1 MRWSIGWRV
10 REPPIKPRDALFRL
24 SPTPLVPLEL
34 MRAALRLFYTSFVRA
49 LPYAL
54 VPVVVLFALAGACY
68 LLGEAEYLGKA
79 WALYLIAGFLVL
91 CPALMAPLV
100 VQVHASAHERPVSG
114 LEALRRGLRCFF
126 PCLAGAALFMLAV
139 GIGSVMFMLPGT
151 YLFIA
156 LSFWWIAV
164 VVDGL
169 PVFKA
174 LMSSLRMV
182 RGHWWHVAFGFSYIY
197 PVVFCVNAFDV
208 NMVSLS
214 NQVVEA
220 VVATLIAVVLSAL
233 VPMFVSANMV
243 VIYHDLTLRR
253 QRV

>member
-1 MRWSIGWRV
+1 MS
-10 REPPIKPRDALFRL
+10 RL
-24 SPTPLVPLEL
+24 APAPLAPLEL
-34 MRAALRLFYTSFVRA
+34 MRAALHLFYTSFTRA

-54 VPVVVLFALAGACY
+54 LPMVLLFALLGTGY
-68 LLGEAEYLGKA
+68 LLGEAGYLGQA
-79 WALYLIAGFLVL
+79 WALYLIGAFLLL

-100 VQVHASAHERPVSG
+100 VQVHASAHGRSASAG
-114 LEALRRGLRCFF
+114 EALRRGLRSFL

-139 GIGSVMFMLPGT
+139 GTGSLMLIVPGT

-156 LSFWWIAV
+156 LSFWWIAL

-169 PVFKA
+169 PVIKA
-174 LMSSLRMV
+174 LTGSLRLV
-182 RGHWWHVAFGFSYIY
+182 RGHWWHVAFGFSYVY

-214 NQVVEA
+214 NRMVEA
-220 VVATLIAVVLSAL
+220 VVATLIAVVLCAL

-253 QRV
+253 RTKMR

>member
-1 MRWSIGWRV
+1 M
-10 REPPIKPRDALFRL
+10 
-24 SPTPLVPLEL
+24 PLEL
-34 MRAALRLFYTSFVRA
+34 MRAALRLFYTSFTRA

-54 VPVVVLFALAGACY
+54 APVVLLFALAGSGF
-68 LLGEAEYLGKA
+68 LLGQTEYLGQA
-79 WALYLIAGFLVL
+79 WALYLIGAFLVL

-100 VQVHASAHERPVSG
+100 VQVHASAHARSVSAG
-114 LEALRRGLRCFF
+114 EALRRGLRCFL

-139 GIGSVMFMLPGT
+139 GIGSLMFIVPGT

-156 LSFWWIAV
+156 LAFWWIAL

-169 PVFKA
+169 PVLKA
-174 LMSSLRMV
+174 LMSSLRLV
-182 RGHWWHVAFGFSYIY
+182 RGHWWHVAFGFSYVY

-220 VVATLIAVVLSAL
+220 VVATVIAVVLCAL

-253 QRV
+253 QRAKAG